1 MLYNKHVVIFGSN
14 GMLGNTIKLYFK
26 SMNRY
31 NVISLTRKHFDILNT
46 DVEELIYLFKV
57 FPDNSIIINATG
69 LIPHSGNTNEDD
81 YIKVNAD
88 FPKLLDKLC
97 VEYNHTFI
105 HITTDCVFNGIKNK
119 GSYFEDSIK
128 NESSIY
134 GKSKALGEELT
145 HATIIRTSIIGEQR
159 EAAATGEQREAAATG
174 EQQEIKKMSLLQWVV
189 SNKDKTINGYNNH
202 YWNGVTCL
210 RLAQILHKMV
220 ERELYWKGVSHI
232 FSNIV
237 SKYDLLQ
244 YINKI
249 YNLNITVDS
258 IKCDQEIDK
267 TLASK
272 HITNSIIN
280 QYVDKVEIYQQIKE
294 QMIFFKKRHTI

>member
-159 EAAATGEQREAAATG
+159 EAAATGEQ
-174 EQQEIKKMSLLQWVV
+174 QEIKKMSLLQWVV

-202 YWNGVTCL
+202 YWNGVT
-210 RLAQILHKMV
+210 
-220 ERELYWKGVSHI
+220 
-232 FSNIV
+232 
-237 SKYDLLQ
+237 
-244 YINKI
+244 
-249 YNLNITVDS
+249 
-258 IKCDQEIDK
+258 
-267 TLASK
+267 
-272 HITNSIIN
+272 
-280 QYVDKVEIYQQIKE
+280 
-294 QMIFFKKRHTI
+294 